1 MEEKKTTKINLSTF
15 FLIISIII
23 IIVLCICI
31 YKLYNDKTIEIQ
43 KSTGLQTQ
51 VNNLNSTINDL
62 QGKINTISETIN
74 NNNNNNSNNKN
85 TSISSTSS
93 VNKSAIEST
102 IQKYFNIRQIL
113 ASDTL
118 NVLVELGLKTT
129 NQSADNYK
137 GFSNDKP
144 YPNSYF
150 IITDVSYSDFE
161 NAISKYMT
169 TELFKSQYP
178 DYVMNKDGILCIYSE
193 GGTSG
198 SSTLKECTI
207 SSSNSDTY
215 ICNVIITKHSDDDG
229 SNKEEKYT
237 ITVVQKDG
245 NYIVSNLK

>member
-15 FLIISIII
+15 FLIVTIIK
-23 IIVLCICI
+23 IIVLCIFI
-31 YKLYNDKTIEIQ
+31 YKLYNDKTTEIQ

-51 VNNLNSTINDL
+51 INNLNSTINDL

-74 NNNNNNSNNKN
+74 NNNSTKN

-198 SSTLKECTI
+198 SSTLNECSI
-207 SSSNSDTY
+207 SSSNSNTY
-215 ICNVIITKHSDDDG
+215 ICNVIISKHSDDDG